1 MRLFNLNGYWGSF
14 DEGLSG
20 SLCPGKFADMAILSA
35 NPLKARGEA
44 LKAIRAERIF
54 YKGRA
59 YASKARSPA
68 VSLIKGMLSRS
79 AI

>member
-1 MRLFNLNGYWGSF
+1 
-14 DEGLSG
+14 
-20 SLCPGKFADMAILSA
+20 MAILSA